1 MFSSFSSLFNEF
13 HLPIK
18 LYSRNHL
25 QRIYF
30 LFWCATTAYD
40 PMENSKLTTNYL
52 TYIIF
57 TLYYRNLLPI
67 HRRPKN
73 ISTNKKLQN
82 CIGTAV
88 SDIILYSI
96 LWKQHEN
103 WYTAFTSSLHASFTH
118 KLLYNFIQ
126 KKKFHS

>member
-18 LYSRNHL
+18 LYSRNHP
-25 QRIYF
+25 QQSTRIYF
-30 LFWCATTAYD
+30 LFWCATTAYN

-73 ISTNKKLQN
+73 VSTNKKLQN
-82 CIGTAV
+82 CIGAAV

-96 LWKQHEN
+96 LWCLEATWKLIHCFYLFSSCQF
-103 WYTAFTSSLHASFTH
+103 YTQTFV
-118 KLLYNFIQ
+118 
-126 KKKFHS
+126 